1 MKRNSI
7 FIIGAMF
14 ILAGCIARNSA
25 SQERLFSQL
34 NPEEAYFRTSDG
46 WRIHA
51 DFYPSPK
58 KSLAVI
64 LLHQRNGDA
73 KDWLP
78 LIPSLIRAGVSALA
92 VDQRGA
98 GKSLGA
104 ENGVNAPW
112 DTSKDIEASVKWLQS
127 RGFNKKGRIALIGAS
142 YGANNALI
150 YASKHPDIRKI
161 ILLSPGSN
169 YHGLIAG
176 TAAGAYKGDALVLWS
191 QDDPIVQHGPQ
202 DVRIAMGVRC
212 MLHPF
217 SGDIHGTDMFHAD
230 PACIPLIVR
239 YLIKA
244 H

>member
-1 MKRNSI
+1 MKRNSF
-7 FIIGAMF
+7 FILGVMF
-14 ILAGCIARNSA
+14 ILTGCIARNSA
-25 SQERLFSQL
+25 SQERTYSQL
-34 NPEEAYFRTSDG
+34 KPEETYFRTSDG

-51 DFYPSPK
+51 DFYPAPK
-58 KSLAVI
+58 KSLAVV

-78 LIPSLIRAGVSALA
+78 LIPSLIKSGISALA

-112 DTSKDIEASVKWLQS
+112 DTTKDIEASVKWLQS
-127 RGFNKKGRIALIGAS
+127 KGFHISRITLIGAS

-150 YASKHPDIRKI
+150 YASNHPDIRKI

-169 YHGLIAG
+169 YHGLIA
-176 TAAGAYKGDALVLWS
+176 APPASAYKGEALVLWS
-191 QDDPIVQHGPQ
+191 QDDPIVQSGPQ
-202 DVRIAMGVRC
+202 VIRRAMGDRC
-212 MLHPF
+212 TLHPF

-230 PACIPLIVR
+230 PDSLPTIVR

-244 H
+244 D

>member
-7 FIIGAMF
+7 FILGTMF

-25 SQERLFSQL
+25 SQERTYSQL
-34 NPEEAYFRTSDG
+34 KPEVTYFRTSDG

-51 DFYPSPK
+51 DFYSAPK
-58 KSLAVI
+58 KSLAAI
-64 LLHQRNGDA
+64 LLHQRNGEA

-78 LIPSLIRAGVSALA
+78 LIPSLLKAGVSALA

-104 ENGVNAPW
+104 ENGMNAPW
-112 DTSKDIEASVKWLQS
+112 DTTKDIEASVKWLQS
-127 RGFNKKGRIALIGAS
+127 KGFRIGHIALIGAS

-161 ILLSPGSN
+161 VLLSPGSN

-176 TAAGAYKGDALVLWS
+176 TAAGEYKGNALVLWS
-191 QDDPIVQHGPQ
+191 HNDPIVQEGPQ
-202 DVRIAMGVRC
+202 DVRIAMGGRC
-212 MLHPF
+212 TLHPF
-217 SGDIHGTDMFHAD
+217 AGDSHGTDMFQAD
-230 PACIPLIVR
+230 PESIPLIVR
-239 YLIKA
+239 YLITT